1 MNLIPMSEHFSSQIR
16 TQLMHFYGNMAI
28 GAFYSDLVA
37 QAMRKIFYNKLLP
50 SSIKQRKK
58 GR

>member
-1 MNLIPMSEHFSSQIR
+1 
-16 TQLMHFYGNMAI
+16 MAI

-50 SSIKQRKK
+50 SSIKQRIKEDDPRIK
-58 GR
+58 L